1 MIREIITDHFLL
13 QQKAQVAKKEDLW
26 IGQDLQDTL
35 AFYRQECLGMAANMI
50 GEQKRI
56 VIVSMGFIDLV
67 MFNPVMVSKREFT
80 KLKNLV
86 CRYLAI
92 AKHSGMIRLLLSIWT
107 IIGDQSD

>member
-1 MIREIITDHFLL
+1 MIREIITDHFYYSKSASRQERRSMDWPRFTRYLSL
-13 QQKAQVAKKEDLW
+13 
-26 IGQDLQDTL
+26 
-35 AFYRQECLGMAANMI
+35 YRQECLGMAANMI